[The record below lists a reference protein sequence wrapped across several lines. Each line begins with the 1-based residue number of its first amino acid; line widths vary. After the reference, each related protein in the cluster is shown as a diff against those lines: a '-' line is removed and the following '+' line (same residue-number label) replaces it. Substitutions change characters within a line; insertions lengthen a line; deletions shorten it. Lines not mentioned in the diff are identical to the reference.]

1 MVYTTTIFSATREI
15 KGLVTSDEDNM
26 PLIGASVFVAPDDL
40 KKINYPKE
48 SIGVMTAID
57 GSFIINVPDNIT
69 RIFCSYLGH
78 NQQEIKLGKET
89 FYNIKLESSSH
100 ELDNIVVTGY
110 QKIERRKLTAA
121 ISSVKIT
128 DEMIG
133 NTHSIDQILA
143 GQIAGLSAVTS
154 TGAPGAPVK
163 TICRPKPFAFI
174 IFSFLCLQERLFLLS
189 PHIDMQSNEIG
200 AGRQNPL

>member
-1 MVYTTTIFSATREI
+1 MSVFSATREI

-26 PLIGASVFVAPDDL
+26 PLIGASVFVSTDDL

-78 NQQEIKLGKET
+78 NQKEIKLGKET

-110 QKIERRKLTAA
+110 QNIERRKLTSA
-121 ISSVKIT
+121 ISKVKMT
-128 DEMIG
+128 DQLIG
-133 NTHSIDQILA
+133 SSHSIDQILA
-143 GQIAGLSAVTS
+143 GQVAGLSAVTS

-163 TICRPKPFAFI
+163 IRIRGTSSLNGTQDPLWVLDGIPLEGTDIP
-174 IFSFLCLQERLFLLS
+174 LS
-189 PHIDMQSNEIG
+189 LIHI
-200 AGRQNPL
+200 